1 MSTKTVSVICFS
13 RYGKLLFCNV
23 RNAPRGCALRRTR
36 QMSQAIYV
44 SLRPLLNKRHWRENV
59 PRACLKNY
67 FRNLQAPLCG
77 IFYPHSVAVAR
88 YAALIRIKSPTNWD
102 SQLTKSLFQTRSN
115 ADERSMKKCKIRS
128 NYSACSNCECTGLL
142 DSYDKKIK
150 EQAWL
155 NTIPHGLKKDL
166 PSWRSH

>member
-59 PRACLKNY
+59 PRACLKNH

-88 YAALIRIKSPTNWD
+88 YAALIRIKSPTN
-102 SQLTKSLFQTRSN
+102 
-115 ADERSMKKCKIRS
+115 
-128 NYSACSNCECTGLL
+128 
-142 DSYDKKIK
+142 
-150 EQAWL
+150 
-155 NTIPHGLKKDL
+155 
-166 PSWRSH
+166 

>member
-13 RYGKLLFCNV
+13 RYGKLLSCNV
-23 RNAPRGCALRRTR
+23 RNAPRGCELRRTR

-59 PRACLKNY
+59 PRACLKNH

-88 YAALIRIKSPTNWD
+88 YAALIRIKSPTN
-102 SQLTKSLFQTRSN
+102 
-115 ADERSMKKCKIRS
+115 
-128 NYSACSNCECTGLL
+128 
-142 DSYDKKIK
+142 
-150 EQAWL
+150 
-155 NTIPHGLKKDL
+155 
-166 PSWRSH
+166 

>member
-59 PRACLKNY
+59 PRACLENH

-102 SQLTKSLFQTRSN
+102 SQLTKSLFQTRSS
-115 ADERSMKKCKIRS
+115 ETFYILCICFYIYHSSHLISLICSIGMTVWSVMIMVCS
-128 NYSACSNCECTGLL
+128 YSS
-142 DSYDKKIK
+142 IFF
-150 EQAWL
+150 
-155 NTIPHGLKKDL
+155 TIPEHVT
-166 PSWRSH
+166 